1 MFPPDKYKNYY
12 CHMQHK
18 KQKNA
23 NKMNYWQILQFKT
36 NKQSKNLVTARWFNI
51 LQSC

>member
-23 NKMNYWQILQFKT
+23 NKINYWQILQLKQT
-36 NKQSKNLVTARWFNI
+36 NKVKT
-51 LQSC
+51 